1 VKQLVSTEILISFL
15 ILLLLSNLYYIFFV
29 KTGMLLVLI
38 LGALLIFISQYFR
51 KKLRGLVQF
60 WIGLSLVLFGMLS
73 NPYTL
78 IVLFSFL
85 IILAVRYM
93 ITRRKP
99 VHVIVTA
106 DKDVHVYGQKW
117 FNTQETPKEVYRFDD
132 IHLQHAVGDVTID
145 LTNAANLQEEN
156 LIVVNHMLGK
166 TTVIV
171 PHHYQTKVDY
181 SALYGQL
188 KVGHEFTKRAKNERL
203 TYLSEEYHN
212 GVMIKIIVSSIV
224 GDLEVVHR

>member
-1 VKQLVSTEILISFL
+1 MKQLVSTEILISFL
-15 ILLLLSNLYYIFFV
+15 ILLLLSNLYYIFFI
-29 KTGMLLVLI
+29 KTGMLLVLV
-38 LGALLIFISQYFR
+38 LGGLLIYISQYFR
-51 KKLRGLVQF
+51 KKLRGLVLF
-60 WIGLSLVLFGMLS
+60 WSGLSLLLFGLLS

-85 IILAVRYM
+85 VIIAVRYA
-93 ITRRKP
+93 ITKRKP

-117 FNTQETPKEVYRFDD
+117 FNTQETPKTVYRFDD

-145 LTNAANLQEEN
+145 LTNAANLQQEN
-156 LIVVNHMLGK
+156 LIVVNHMIGK

-171 PHHYQTKVDY
+171 PHHYQTKIDY

-188 KVGHEFTKRAKNERL
+188 KVDHEFTRRAKNERL
-203 TYLSEEYHN
+203 TYISEDYEN
-212 GVMIKIIVSSIV
+212 GVAVKVIVSSIV